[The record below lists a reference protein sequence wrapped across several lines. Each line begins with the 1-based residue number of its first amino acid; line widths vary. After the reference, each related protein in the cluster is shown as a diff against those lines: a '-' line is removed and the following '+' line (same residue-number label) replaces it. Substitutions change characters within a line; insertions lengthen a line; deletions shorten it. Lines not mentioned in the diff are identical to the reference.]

1 MLTSKLRELL
11 CKADLNRGVLNDVPL
26 DTLSVLVSD
35 RIVDEQWRDSDGV
48 IVRGTSAG
56 AASTHVDRVKL
67 TTAGFQLACSIQGV
81 EKVGFPV
88 GARWH

>member
-35 RIVDEQWRDSDGV
+35 RIVDERWRDSDGV

-56 AASTHVDRVKL
+56 GASAHVDRVKL
-67 TTAGFQLACSIQGV
+67 TAAGIRLACSIQGID
-81 EKVGFPV
+81 KVRFPDF
-88 GARWH
+88 